1 MKFKVG
7 DRVNCIKYKYACVVN
22 PCWVSELCL
31 SGFYVI
37 DNCNKRWYLRNEDL
51 EFADQE
57 DIDKDNCSSLP
68 PCYGV
73 GPLEHIT
80 KILGET
86 ALEHRDK
93 FFEKFVTNEQGG
105 QNSKIEGRYDL
116 LPPFAIKELAKVY
129 EEGAKKYEADNWKKV
144 DVEDHINHALAHV
157 FQYLKYN
164 RRFDMNQ
171 AKKYPEEIKI
181 EELSHAFCRLSM
193 ALELLL
199 RKT

>member
-1 MKFKVG
+1 MRFQIG
-7 DRVNCIKYKYACVVN
+7 DEVNYKKELYTVVVN
-22 PCWVSELCL
+22 PCRVVALCL
-31 SGFYVI
+31 SGLYVV
-37 DNCNKRWYLRNEDL
+37 DNCNERWYLHDEDL
-51 EFADQE
+51 ELVE
-57 DIDKDNCSSLP
+57 DKS
-68 PCYGV
+68 
-73 GPLEHIT
+73 
-80 KILGET
+80 
-86 ALEHRDK
+86 
-93 FFEKFVTNEQGG
+93 FEKWSKAKDCAVALGKEAKKAMDNLVVESILTNKQGG